1 LLNFFAIFSYACPIW
16 FRSEERTRLRPDPGP
31 SMNDKFSKEGGSNRL
46 ISTVDWISKPQSFT
60 ISINEVINFRG
71 HVMDKQ
77 SSIVFFTL

>member
-1 LLNFFAIFSYACPIW
+1 
-16 FRSEERTRLRPDPGP
+16 
-31 SMNDKFSKEGGSNRL
+31 MNDKFSKEGGSNRL